1 MRRFILCFFQVNLL
15 YYYYEE
21 MSVAEIAAQLAV
33 QETTVRNRL
42 ALARD
47 KIRKTLKSLEKDEG
61 LKLYMSAPLILV
73 PLLHLSMRNTQITA
87 NLLGSIIS
95 SLSNQGIDNE
105 RLVEPIA
112 EGTIPQN
119 VKILQLQMNTVT
131 NICAK

>member
-1 MRRFILCFFQVNLL
+1 MCFFQVNLL